1 MTDKGIAGTHD
12 ASSRD
17 GVCGGAVVMSLVN
30 GFNGFVEIVDGLS
43 MRILDKLFL
52 ANYCLARVVEV
63 SMDSLIG
70 VILYIKSKTLYKLDI
85 STNGEKPLAAYLNSV
100 EKGSRQTTTISTNG
114 FCCFFAIISSF
125 FAYCRLISNNG
136 ASCGVGL
143 EVGHG

>member
-1 MTDKGIAGTHD
+1 
-12 ASSRD
+12 
-17 GVCGGAVVMSLVN
+17 MSLVN
-30 GFNGFVEIVDGLS
+30 GFVETVDGLS

-52 ANYCLARVVEV
+52 ANHCLARVVEV

-114 FCCFFAIISSF
+114 FCCFFATNSKFI
-125 FAYCRLISNNG
+125 ANCRALSHNDASYG
-136 ASCGVGL
+136 A